1 MKNQIIISFSI
12 LLVSIIMVGCSVLHM
27 DPKSLYIMKPLAPS
41 TKLSIYLEDRSAFDM
56 DIQNTS
62 KDTLILKRANHKD
75 QIIVNNKI
83 SIAVDPKVDIEILN
97 VSRKEIKPT
106 VRIYNHKSKVINEV
120 SDIK

>member
-1 MKNQIIISFSI
+1 MKNQITVSFSI
-12 LLVSIIMVGCSVLHM
+12 LLLSIIMLGCSALHM

-75 QIIVNNKI
+75 QIIVKGKI
-83 SIAVDPKVDIEILN
+83 SISVDPKIDIEILN
-97 VSRKEIKPT
+97 VSRKGIKPI
-106 VRIYNHKSKVINEV
+106 VRIYNHKSKVVDEV

>member
-1 MKNQIIISFSI
+1 
-12 LLVSIIMVGCSVLHM
+12 
-27 DPKSLYIMKPLAPS
+27 MKPLAPS

-75 QIIVNNKI
+75 QIIVKGKI
-83 SIAVDPKVDIEILN
+83 SISVDPKIDIEILN
-97 VSRKEIKPT
+97 VSRKGIKPI
-106 VRIYNHKSKVINEV
+106 VRIYNHKSKVVDEV

>member
-1 MKNQIIISFSI
+1 
-12 LLVSIIMVGCSVLHM
+12 
-27 DPKSLYIMKPLAPS
+27 MKPLAPS

-62 KDTLILKRANHKD
+62 KDTLILRRANHKD

-83 SIAVDPKVDIEILN
+83 SLAVDPKVDIEILN
-97 VSRKEIKPT
+97 VSRKEIKLT
-106 VRIYNHKSKVINEV
+106 VRIYNHKSKVISEV